1 MSTASIN
8 TTFKFY
14 HDLPPWAKGVVI
26 VGGGLVLYMV
36 GYSAWNLIGKALA
49 PAPPNLAEA
58 QNAVSTVQS
67 LAAQGE
73 TPTATS
79 TQFQSWVN
87 ALVSIFNGCIHDPQ
101 DLEQV
106 YTNLNNDADIYE
118 LIATFGTQSI
128 TSCLGFGGGT
138 FSLSQCMDKIISASE
153 IENVNSIL
161 ATKGITFRFA

>member
-1 MSTASIN
+1 MSTAQAN

-26 VGGGLVLYMV
+26 VGGALVVYMV

-49 PAPPNLAEA
+49 PPPPNLAEP
-58 QNAVSTVQS
+58 QSAVNTVQS
-67 LAAQGE
+67 LATQGE
-73 TPTATS
+73 TPTATT

-87 ALVSIFNGCIHDPQ
+87 SLVSIFNGCYHDWQ

-138 FSLSQCMDKIISASE
+138 FSLSQCMDKIIGASE
-153 IENVNSIL
+153 IANVNSIF